1 MRSDGLHTIW
11 NLLCSSVHIFISHI
25 CVQYHKS
32 KASEGRLCRGRVC
45 FPPFHSLIGIPVC
58 AIRREKSKLFCS
70 AALARWRSTSHWGVA
85 NHSYIPAGGPTSAW
99 TRPCFVQGLWNA
111 IRNPLRAD
119 GASDWMRPP
128 RNPGGLRTLKSCAIS
143 PREPIPDSSARHGSK
158 RMMRY
163 KTLGHSHTSPG
174 SFHVSPPTGVLT
186 VIINYVIYLLW

>member
-70 AALARWRSTSHWGVA
+70 AALAR
-85 NHSYIPAGGPTSAW
+85 
-99 TRPCFVQGLWNA
+99 
-111 IRNPLRAD
+111 
-119 GASDWMRPP
+119 
-128 RNPGGLRTLKSCAIS
+128 
-143 PREPIPDSSARHGSK
+143 
-158 RMMRY
+158 
-163 KTLGHSHTSPG
+163 
-174 SFHVSPPTGVLT
+174 
-186 VIINYVIYLLW
+186 